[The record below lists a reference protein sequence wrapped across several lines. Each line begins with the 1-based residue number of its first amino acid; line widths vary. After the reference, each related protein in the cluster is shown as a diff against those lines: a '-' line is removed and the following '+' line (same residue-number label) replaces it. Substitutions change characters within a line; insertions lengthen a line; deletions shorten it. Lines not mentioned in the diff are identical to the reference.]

1 MLVHNDPNN
10 AVGCHN
16 FGHYSHR
23 EMVKKMRQFEFINY
37 SSSFIR
43 LLYPYASSYFTIYA
57 SISSLFALLATH
69 NLTILSQWVNNFDVN
84 LLFNTIA

>member
-43 LLYPYASSYFTIYA
+43 LLYPYASSYFTIYP
-57 SISSLFALLATH
+57 SISSLFTLLAAN
-69 NLTILSQWVNNFDVN
+69 NLTFLPHYTHLNGSIIL
-84 LLFNTIA
+84 I